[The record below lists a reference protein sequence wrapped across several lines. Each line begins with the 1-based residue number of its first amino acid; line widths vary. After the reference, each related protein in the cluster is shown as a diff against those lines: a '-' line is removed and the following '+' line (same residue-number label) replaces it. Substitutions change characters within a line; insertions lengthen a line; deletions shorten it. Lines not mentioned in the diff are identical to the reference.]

1 MFVEDYHGLGGGN
14 FLLSIIYFGCAVGA
28 FRQCACRP
36 KNASAWKSI
45 RRYFMLS
52 LLFGCVVRSA
62 AFATVFIVT
71 LTTPDAIASGG
82 ACVPLT
88 PSATDQ
94 QKAIRLF
101 DKVLFV
107 LTNLPDMMIMSSF
120 ALFFLVWLEVFQT
133 ARIHW
138 HSGGRLRR
146 RWMRNYMILN
156 IMLYTL
162 QVIIYALLFFDQ
174 SGGCDSEET
183 YHTIINY
190 TIASFDVALP
200 VLFVLVWIVF
210 MLTYAGFP
218 YRSNQARYA
227 SNRLTSVTSLWCL
240 GRCVL
245 GVLSFGSIGSDW
257 FGDMSAEDHSMIVL
271 SVLVT
276 CDILPI
282 CLSLTGSVGI
292 LLDDAI
298 GLEAV
303 GRGAGGDGRKA
314 KTLSASGPA
323 GNEYSRIGYA

>member
-1 MFVEDYHGLGGGN
+1 MFIEDYHGLGGGN
-14 FLLSIIYFGCAVGA
+14 FLLSVIYFGCAVGA

-36 KNASAWKSI
+36 KNARAWKSI

-52 LLFGCVVRSA
+52 LLFGCIVRSA
-62 AFATVFIVT
+62 AFATVFVLT
-71 LTTPDAIASGG
+71 LTTPDAVGGGVGGG
-82 ACVPLT
+82 ACVPLP

-101 DKVLFV
+101 NKVLFV

-120 ALFFLVWLEVFQT
+120 ALFFLVWLEIFQT

-146 RWMRNYMILN
+146 RWMRYYMILN
-156 IMLYTL
+156 IMLYSL
-162 QVIIYALLFFDQ
+162 QVVIYALLFFDQ
-174 SGGCDSEET
+174 SGGCKAEQMYES
-183 YHTIINY
+183 IINY
-190 TIASFDVALP
+190 TIASFDIALP
-200 VLFVLVWIVF
+200 VLFVLVWIGF

-227 SNRLTSVTSLWCL
+227 SDRLTSVTSLWCL

-245 GVLSFGSIGSDW
+245 GVLSFGNNW
-257 FGDMSAEDHSMIVL
+257 FNEMSSEDHSMIVL
-271 SVLVT
+271 SVLVA

-298 GLEAV
+298 GPLATGKARAV
-303 GRGAGGDGRKA
+303 SGNGSPGGRYSLMEDGQR
-314 KTLSASGPA
+314 
-323 GNEYSRIGYA
+323 R